1 MKGRMSG
8 QIALVTGGGRGF
20 GRAIAEK
27 FAEEGAAVG
36 LIARSEQQLD
46 LVVADIRSRG
56 GRAMAY
62 AADVT
67 DQTAVQAACA
77 VISDSLG
84 SPTVLVNNAGMSG
97 PFGPI
102 GSLDPGLWWETQKV
116 NQLAP
121 FLFSSALLESMKK
134 RGSGRIIN
142 INATAAVVIAP
153 NMSAYCVSK
162 AAQLRFTEIMDA
174 EARTFGVRSFALQP
188 GMAVTGMAEEAL
200 ERADAQRFVPS
211 LIARITSLKGTPEG
225 TRDLLRCAEVCVR
238 ISTGEYD
245 TLAGR
250 YLDVNDD
257 FAELLRLAAA
267 SKQSESKEPLT

>member
-1 MKGRMSG
+1 MSG
-8 QIALVTGGGRGF
+8 QIAVVTGAGRGF

-36 LIARSEQQLD
+36 LVARSEQQLD

-56 GRAMAY
+56 GRALGY
-62 AADVT
+62 VADVT
-67 DQTAVQAACA
+67 DHAAVKAACA
-77 VISDSLG
+77 AIANELG
-84 SPTVLVNNAGMSG
+84 SPTVLVNNAGISG

-102 GSLDPGLWWETQKV
+102 GSLDPAMWWETQRV

-121 FLFSSALLESMKK
+121 FLFSSAVLESMKR

-162 AAQLRFTEIMDA
+162 AAQLRFTEILDA
-174 EARTFGVRSFALQP
+174 EARSFGVRAFALQP
-188 GMAVTGMAEEAL
+188 GMAVTGMAEQAL

-211 LIARITSLKGTPEG
+211 LVARISSLKGTPDG
-225 TRDLLRCAEVCVR
+225 TRDLLRCAETCVR

-245 TLAGR
+245 PLAGR

-257 FAELLRLAAA
+257 YGELLRLAMA
-267 SKQSESKEPLT
+267 SKQSESKEQLK

>member
-1 MKGRMSG
+1 MSG

-27 FAEEGAAVG
+27 FAQEGAAVG
-36 LIARSEQQLD
+36 LIARSGRELD

-62 AADVT
+62 VADVT
-67 DQTAVQAACA
+67 DQAAVRAACT
-77 VISDSLG
+77 VIAAELG
-84 SPTVLVNNAGMSG
+84 SPTVLVNNAGIAG

-102 GSLDPGLWWETQKV
+102 GSLDPGLWWEAQKV

-121 FLFSSALLESMKK
+121 FLLSSALLGSMKE

-162 AAQLRFTEIMDA
+162 VAQLRFTEIMDA

-188 GMAVTGMAEEAL
+188 GMAVTGMAEQAL
-200 ERADAQRFVPS
+200 EREDARRFVPS
-211 LIARITSLKGTPEG
+211 LVARISSLKGTPEG

-257 FAELLRLAAA
+257 FAELLRLAAV
-267 SKQSESKEPLT
+267 SQQLESKEQST